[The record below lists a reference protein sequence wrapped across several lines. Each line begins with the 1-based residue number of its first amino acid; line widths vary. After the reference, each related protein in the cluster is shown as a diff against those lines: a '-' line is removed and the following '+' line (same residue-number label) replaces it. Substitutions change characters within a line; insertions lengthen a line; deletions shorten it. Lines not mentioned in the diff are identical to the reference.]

1 MNMIGTPFFIAPE
14 VFTGIYGKECDIWS
28 LGITLFYLATG
39 KLPYMGIDTK
49 DTMNKIINDEVKF
62 PDSISPDLKD
72 LL

>member
-1 MNMIGTPFFIAPE
+1 MIGTPFFIAPE

-39 KLPYMGIDTK
+39 KLPYMGINTK